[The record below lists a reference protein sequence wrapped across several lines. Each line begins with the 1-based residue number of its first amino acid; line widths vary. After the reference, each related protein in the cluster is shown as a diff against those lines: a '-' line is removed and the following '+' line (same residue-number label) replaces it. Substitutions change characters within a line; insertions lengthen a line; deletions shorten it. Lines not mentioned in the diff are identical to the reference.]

1 MGRVWGGG
9 CGPGVCRLCE
19 GRHGVALAGRG
30 QGREERRVS
39 FAASFQARAERKDA
53 AKKKKEKRTLTTAPG
68 PRSPIPLLL
77 SNSKWHP
84 DRNPDN
90 QEKAEKKF
98 KELATAYETLSD
110 KEKRGVYDRVS
121 F

>member
-1 MGRVWGGG
+1 MKAGMVSLWQG
-9 CGPGVCRLCE
+9 E
-19 GRHGVALAGRG
+19 GRAGRSG
-30 QGREERRVS
+30 GSLLRR
-39 FAASFQARAERKDA
+39 ASKRAPKEKMQR
-53 AKKKKEKRTLTTAPG
+53 KKKKKRTLTTAPG

-98 KELATAYETLSD
+98 KELAMAYETLSD